1 MPVFLNRRRLQS
13 RTDLLQPKIFF
24 DAIDEPVSKLLLFA
38 VHGEHGHPYA
48 EPDDHVPPGGP
59 LLWYPPLFSLQLFEQ
74 SSKKSIHTTRIELK
88 LPRHVAHVTAFDFG
102 IVPRAVLA

>member
-1 MPVFLNRRRLQS
+1 MGSTDIRMPSL
-13 RTDLLQPKIFF
+13 TITC
-24 DAIDEPVSKLLLFA
+24 
-38 VHGEHGHPYA
+38 
-48 EPDDHVPPGGP
+48 PPGGP